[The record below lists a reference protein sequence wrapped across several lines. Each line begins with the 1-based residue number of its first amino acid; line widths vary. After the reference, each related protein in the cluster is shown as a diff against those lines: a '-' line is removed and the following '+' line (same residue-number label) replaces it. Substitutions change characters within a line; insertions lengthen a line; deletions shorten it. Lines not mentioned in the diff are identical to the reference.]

1 MATTSS
7 PILEP
12 TFTSF
17 EEPEPQLPTIFPLS
31 QATPIQD
38 LDSIFATSS
47 DPPLFSSD
55 DFPASSA
62 EHYEQPRRKRQHRRT
77 WFEDEEQSSKRTRV
91 SQGSK
96 PRRRKFS
103 RNFDSGIWLG
113 SDESVGSEISG
124 RDETND
130 IERACVLLEDPVHCA
145 EFEDTK
151 VMVMSVKKGPEWEK
165 HLRAKALRT
174 IDDPEDFNGP
184 IWPYWQK
191 QPTDLR
197 QANRVQ
203 QSVAQKVGYLICNG
217 QDTID
222 LK

>member
-1 MATTSS
+1 M
-7 PILEP
+7 
-12 TFTSF
+12 
-17 EEPEPQLPTIFPLS
+17 IFPS
-31 QATPIQD
+31 AQAVPIQD
-38 LDSIFATSS
+38 LDTIFATSS

-62 EHYEQPRRKRQHRRT
+62 EHYAQPRRKRQHRRT
-77 WFEDEEQSSKRTRV
+77 WYEDEEKNSKRTRL
-91 SQGSK
+91 SQTGK
-96 PRRRKFS
+96 PGREKFS

-113 SDESVGSEISG
+113 SDESVESEISG
-124 RDETND
+124 KDETNNV
-130 IERACVLLEDPVHCA
+130 ERVWSLPEDPLDLTEH
-145 EFEDTK
+145 EETK
-151 VMVMSVKKGPEWEK
+151 VVVISVKKGLEWER
-165 HLRAKALRT
+165 HLRAKALGT

-197 QANRVQ
+197 HANRVQ
-203 QSVAQKVGYLICNG
+203 QGVAQQVGDFIFMG

>member
-17 EEPEPQLPTIFPLS
+17 EDPEPQLPTIFPTA
-31 QATPIQD
+31 QAAPIKD
-38 LDSIFATSS
+38 LDAIFATSS

-62 EHYEQPRRKRQHRRT
+62 EHYTQPRRKRQHRRT
-77 WFEDEEQSSKRTRV
+77 WFDDEEKSSKRTRF
-91 SQGSK
+91 SQGGK
-96 PRRRKFS
+96 PKRGKFS

-124 RDETND
+124 KDDTDD
-130 IERACVLLEDPVHCA
+130 IGRFWPLPEDPVDLS
-145 EFEDTK
+145 EYEDTK
-151 VMVMSVKKGPEWEK
+151 VVVISLKKGPEWER

-191 QPTDLR
+191 QPMDLR
-197 QANRVQ
+197 LANRVQ
-203 QSVAQKVGYLICNG
+203 QSVAQKVGNFICTG

>member
-1 MATTSS
+1 M
-7 PILEP
+7 
-12 TFTSF
+12 
-17 EEPEPQLPTIFPLS
+17 IFPS
-31 QATPIQD
+31 AQAAAIED
-38 LDSIFATSS
+38 LDAIFAISS

-62 EHYEQPRRKRQHRRT
+62 EHYAQPRRKRQHRRT
-77 WFEDEEQSSKRTRV
+77 WFEDEEQGLKRTRV

-113 SDESVGSEISG
+113 SDESIGTEISG
-124 RDETND
+124 KDEADD
-130 IERACVLLEDPVHCA
+130 IERVCAMPEGTVDVLEN
-145 EFEDTK
+145 EDTK
-151 VMVMSVKKGPEWEK
+151 VVVISVKKGPEWES

-184 IWPYWQK
+184 IWPYWQT

-197 QANRVQ
+197 HANRVQ
-203 QSVAQKVGYLICNG
+203 QTVAQKVGNLMFNG